1 MSNNDQLT
9 HLSRRKLLA
18 GLGAVGVAS
27 AGAGLG
33 TTAYFNDTESFQN
46 NSLTAGEFDL
56 KVDWQH
62 EYYGPSESW
71 EPVNAY
77 PDTDGDGVQDILE
90 TRDEIAQREYGNMV
104 LSDLT
109 AAEREAVEQEFRAQF
124 ADLPD
129 DFEMPV
135 IDLQDVKPGDKG
147 EITISMHLFDNP
159 GYIWFGGSLLED
171 SDNGISEP
179 ESEVD
184 DTPNSGDLAEAIQA
198 KLWYDDDC
206 DNKHDTG
213 NACMQLV
220 VDNTD
225 SMGNI
230 ESDDGEPVAYKD
242 DLLIG
247 ALEGLVDDLDA
258 DDDGVLD
265 TVDVGLT
272 LYSDTAVN
280 RFTPTDDADAVVAGT
295 GLTGTNGLQD
305 ITNQNLTS
313 GSSDLTEGINAGAS
327 ALADCPEGSQ
337 RVLTL
342 VTNGVNVTEST
353 FLTAATNNL
362 TVNGGNVDK
371 YVIIGL
377 ESFDS
382 ESILSN
388 IEGLQG
394 DHEFIM
400 VDDIDDEI
408 GYAIT
413 GNGPF
418 TGPDPDSNL
427 AAELQE
433 VNGGETVIV
442 EGTLAEVLDAIDG
455 DSGVLL
461 DADRSTPDVVDCY
474 PNSTTNCLALLWEL
488 PATVGNEVQTDR
500 VRFDLDLYAEQ
511 CRHNPNPEEKTPFA

>member
-1 MSNNDQLT
+1 MKDDTIGLT
-9 HLSRRKLLA
+9 RRKILG
-18 GLGAVGVAS
+18 GLGAVGLAS

-56 KVDWQH
+56 KVDWQQ

-77 PDTDGDGVQDILE
+77 PDTNDDGVQDNLE
-90 TRDEIAQREYGNMV
+90 TRNEIAERLYGSMD
-104 LSDLT
+104 LSQLT
-109 AAEREAVEQEFRAQF
+109 AAQRQAVEQEFRAQF
-124 ADLPD
+124 ADLPG

-159 GYIWFGGSLLED
+159 GYIWFGGSLVEN

-184 DTPNSGDLAEAIQA
+184 DTPNRGDLAEAIQA

-225 SMGNI
+225 SMGNQMS
-230 ESDDGEPVAYKD
+230 EDGVFVGNKD

-247 ALEGLVDDLDA
+247 ALENLVDDLDA
-258 DDDGVLD
+258 DDDGTLD

-272 LYSDTAVN
+272 LYADMASN
-280 RFTPTDDADAVVAGT
+280 QFTPTDDADAVVSGT
-295 GLTGTNGLQD
+295 GLTNTNGLQD
-305 ITNQNLTS
+305 ITDQTLEV
-313 GSSDLTEGINAGAS
+313 GVADIAEAINTGAS
-327 ALADCPEGSQ
+327 ALTDCPEDSQ

-342 VTNGVNVTEST
+342 VTNGVNITQSN
-353 FLTAATNNL
+353 FLTVATNNL
-362 TVNGGNVDK
+362 SVSGGNVDK

-377 ESFDS
+377 ESFGS
-382 ESILSN
+382 ESILSA
-388 IEGLQG
+388 IEGLPG

-400 VDDIDDEI
+400 VDDIIDEI
-408 GYAIT
+408 EYAIT

-427 AAELQE
+427 AAELQD
-433 VNGGETVIV
+433 VNGGETVIA
-442 EGTLAEVLDAIDG
+442 EGTLVEVLDAIDG

-461 DADRSTPDVVDCY
+461 DSDRSTPDVVDCY